1 MEAVK
6 EETMEL
12 KLVSE
17 LVVMLVVELVM
28 ESLELENLKNIHK
41 FIIASYD
48 VTFSWIFQKKKM
60 KVLSKILKVLK
71 EFS

>member
-48 VTFSWIFQKKKM
+48 VTFSWIFQKKM